1 MAMQI
6 TTLDE
11 LAALYNATNP
21 MALRKETANL
31 TPAYRRWIELAPF
44 FAIGTSG
51 AGGLDC
57 SPRGDAIGQAFRL
70 LDDATIAIPDRR
82 GNNRLDTLKNIIHD
96 PKVALLFLTPGI
108 NETVRINGRATI
120 TTDPELVN
128 SFAVGGKLPAT
139 VIVVAIEAVY
149 FQCARALK
157 RARLWEPGMQIGRD
171 QIPSAGEM
179 TKSALPGFDAEDY
192 DADLQDRQAK
202 SLY

>member
-1 MAMQI
+1 MQI
-6 TTLDE
+6 TTLDD
-11 LAALYNATNP
+11 LTALYNATNP
-21 MALRKETANL
+21 NSLHKETAFL

-44 FAIGTSG
+44 FAIATNGP
-51 AGGLDC
+51 GGLDC
-57 SPRGDAIGQAFRL
+57 SPRGDAVGQVFRV
-70 LDDATIAIPDRR
+70 LDDTTIAIPDRR

-108 NETVRINGRATI
+108 DETVRINGKATI
-120 TTDPELVN
+120 TTYPELVN
-128 SFAVGGKLPAT
+128 SFAVNGKLPAT

-157 RARLWEPGMQIGRD
+157 RAQLWDPDMQIKHD

-179 TKSALPGFDAEDY
+179 TKGALPDFDAEDY
-192 DADLQDRQAK
+192 DAALQERQAK

>member
-1 MAMQI
+1 MQI
-6 TTLDE
+6 TTLDD
-11 LAALYNATNP
+11 LTALYNPTNP
-21 MALRKETANL
+21 ISLNKETTVL

-44 FAIGTSG
+44 FAIATSG
-51 AGGLDC
+51 PGRLDC
-57 SPRGDAIGQAFRL
+57 SPRGDAVGQVFRV
-70 LDDATIAIPDRR
+70 LDEAAIAIPDRR

-108 NETVRINGRATI
+108 NETVRINGKATI
-120 TTDPELVN
+120 TTDLKLVK

-157 RARLWEPGMQIGRD
+157 RARLWEQDIQIERD
-171 QIPSAGEM
+171 QVPSAGEM
-179 TKSALPGFDAEDY
+179 TKSALPDFDAADY
-192 DADLQDRQAK
+192 DAKLQDRQAK

>member
-1 MAMQI
+1 MQI
-6 TTLDE
+6 TTLDD
-11 LAALYNATNP
+11 LSALYNATNP
-21 MALRKETANL
+21 NSLHKETTCL

-44 FAIGTSG
+44 FAIATSG
-51 AGGLDC
+51 PGGLDC
-57 SPRGDAIGQAFRL
+57 SPRGDAIGQAFRV
-70 LDDATIAIPDRR
+70 LDDATIAVPDRR

-108 NETVRINGRATI
+108 NETVRINGKAAI

-157 RARLWEPGMQIGRD
+157 RARLWELDMQIEYD

-179 TKSALPGFDAEDY
+179 TKGALPDFDAEGY
-192 DADLQDRQAK
+192 DAELQDRQAR